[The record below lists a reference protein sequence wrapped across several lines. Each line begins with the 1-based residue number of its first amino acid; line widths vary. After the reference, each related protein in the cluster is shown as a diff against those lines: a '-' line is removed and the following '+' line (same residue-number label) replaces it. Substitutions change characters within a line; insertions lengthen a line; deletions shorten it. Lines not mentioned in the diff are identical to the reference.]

1 MRILMISPELTP
13 FSKAG
18 GLGDMVASLTKAL
31 AALGHEVR
39 VFTPKYGNLTPRPDW
54 VAHPTPVWVD
64 LNPAAPKEY
73 CRVWKAPFEGATALF
88 LEYDTHFGSA
98 VIYDD
103 KADNGRRFG
112 FFSRAAIDYCEQDTW
127 IPDIVHCHDWT
138 TGLVP
143 VFLNTRDAGKPI
155 ASAASVMTIHN
166 LLHQG
171 FCHKSLLGYLGM
183 PGWLD
188 SPAHLEAVGGL
199 NLMKGGLWHATKIT
213 TVSPTYAR
221 EIHTGEFGCGL
232 DDLLRTRSA
241 DLIGIVN
248 GVDTDDWNP
257 AEDKHLPANYSPADM
272 SGKSVC
278 KKKLQAEAG
287 LTVDDAAPLFGV
299 VSRLWE
305 QKGLDLLA
313 DAADSLLER
322 SRMQLILLGNGDKAL
337 EARYT
342 ALAARWPGRVSVR
355 IGFDNALSHRIEAG
369 ADFFLM
375 PSRFEPC
382 GLNQLYSMRYGTPP
396 IVRATGGL
404 ADTVEP
410 WYAGRGTGTG
420 IVFKTANRAGLIW
433 AVEEALRL
441 YDDAPGEYAMVRKN
455 GMTRD
460 FAWGESAKR
469 YVEVYRWA
477 LEIRRHSRR

>member
-39 VFTPKYGNLTPRPDW
+39 VFTPKYGNIKPGTNW
-54 VAHPTPVWVD
+54 AQHPTPVWVD
-64 LNPAAPKEY
+64 LGHLTPHPQ
-73 CRVWKAPFEGATALF
+73 CRVWKVPFDGALALF
-88 LEYDTHFGSA
+88 LEYDEHFGSS

-103 KADNGRRFG
+103 HADNGRRFG
-112 FFSRAAIDYCEQDTW
+112 FFTRAAIDYCEQDNW

-138 TGLVP
+138 TGLAP
-143 VFLNTRDAGKPI
+143 VFLNTRDYAKPI
-155 ASAASVMTIHN
+155 GRAATVMTVHN

-171 FCHKSLLGYLGM
+171 FCHKSLLGHLGL
-183 PGWLD
+183 PLWLD

-213 TVSPTYAR
+213 TVSPTYAK
-221 EIHTGEFGCGL
+221 EIRTPEFGCGL
-232 DDLLRTRSA
+232 DEQLRVRGA

-248 GVDTDDWNP
+248 GIDSAEWNP
-257 AEDKHLPANYSPADM
+257 ATDKHLPARYSVKDM
-272 SGKSVC
+272 KGKAVC
-278 KKKLQAEAG
+278 KAELQKEAG
-287 LTVDDAAPLFGV
+287 LTVDAGTPLFGV
-299 VSRLWE
+299 VSRLWD

-313 DAADSLLER
+313 DSADELLGR

-337 EARYT
+337 EARFLD
-342 ALAARWPGRVSVR
+342 LAQRHPGRVAIR
-355 IGFDNALSHRIEAG
+355 IGFDAGYSHRIEAG
-369 ADFFLM
+369 SDFFLM

-382 GLNQLYSMRYGTPP
+382 GLNQMYSMTYGTPP

-410 WYAGRGTGTG
+410 WFAGRGTGTG
-420 IVFKTANRAGLIW
+420 IVFNTPNRAGFMW

-441 YDDAPGEYAMVRKN
+441 YFDAPDEYIAVRKN

-460 FAWGESAKR
+460 FAWGESARR
-469 YVEVYRWA
+469 YEEVYRWA
-477 LEIRRHSRR
+477 LEIRRHARR